1 MYLVMFHVH
10 LKLKY
15 LFEIFFLYKYIRIFT
30 YLIIEQENNIILS

>member
-15 LFEIFFLYKYIRIFT
+15 LFEINEIYLYVYIRMYFD
-30 YLIIEQENNIILS
+30 ESNNRNRK